1 VLRVVA
7 DTNVLVSAVL
17 NAEGPPFKVVRAAF
31 QQRLTLIVSAQLLDE
46 LVGVLARPKI
56 ARIVPPERSQ
66 LFVEAVEG
74 VGVAVGNPAEAP
86 AIVRDRRDDYLV
98 ALALAAHADRLVTG
112 DADLLELMGTGV
124 VICTPRALLNDLEVT

>member
-1 VLRVVA
+1 MLRVVA

-17 NAEGPPFKVVRAAF
+17 NADGPPSQVVRAAF

-46 LVGVLARPKI
+46 LTGVLARPKI
-56 ARIVPPERSQ
+56 TRIVPSERSQ

-74 VGVAVGNPAEAP
+74 VSVAVDDPAETP

-112 DADLLELMGTGV
+112 DADLLELIGTGV
-124 VICTPRALLNDLEVT
+124 IICTPLALLNDLEVI

>member
-17 NAEGPPFKVVRAAF
+17 NADGPPSQVVRAAF
-31 QQRLTLIVSAQLLDE
+31 QRRLTLIVSAQLLDE
-46 LVGVLARPKI
+46 LVGVLARSKI
-56 ARIVPPERSQ
+56 ERLVPPERSQ

-74 VGVAVGNPAEAP
+74 VGVAVDDPAETP

-98 ALALAAHADRLVTG
+98 ALALAARADRLVTG

-124 VICTPRALLNDLEVT
+124 IICTPRALLNDLEVT